1 MGGSSNSRS
10 VYLLFQSVNAVD
22 RPIVMTSVHDLIHS
36 ASSPAA
42 DTWPDS
48 RKLHVSAEMTWGIL
62 QRSSASATFWPNV
75 RFPALSTD
83 AMIAGSTAYGIPP
96 GPAGYSIADLR
107 CVPARG
113 GQSAGGIYSEA
124 CVALVLSGAF
134 VYQSEGRTAVTVP
147 GGLVFANRHETFSCQ
162 HQSVEG
168 NRRIVVFF
176 SEKFLEPVVEELGR
190 GTPRFRAASA
200 PPSRLTALVSGLLI
214 RIARQAADS
223 DEAALAI
230 AELALGCA
238 SGRLRYEGN
247 SAADTRRVL
256 EVVRHINAHFAEPCS
271 LDDLASIASMSR
283 FRFARRFRAVTGETA
298 NQYVVNRRL
307 SAAAARLAATARP
320 ISEIAYDVG
329 FNDLSYFNACFRST
343 FGCAPSAWRRH

>member
-1 MGGSSNSRS
+1 
-10 VYLLFQSVNAVD
+10 
-22 RPIVMTSVHDLIHS
+22 
-36 ASSPAA
+36 
-42 DTWPDS
+42 
-48 RKLHVSAEMTWGIL
+48 MTWGIL
-62 QRSSASATFWPNV
+62 QRSPASVTFWPDA

-83 AMIAGSTAYGIPP
+83 AMIASSASYGISP
-96 GPAGYSIADLR
+96 GPAGYSIADLH

-113 GQSAGGIYSEA
+113 KHSAGGIYSEA

-134 VYQSEGRTAVTVP
+134 LYQSEGRSGVTVP
-147 GGLVFANRHETFSCQ
+147 GALVFANKNERFSCQ
-162 HQSVEG
+162 HQCVEG

-176 SEKFLEPVVEELGR
+176 SEEFLQPIVEELR
-190 GTPRFRAASA
+190 CDTSRFQAGLS
-200 PPSRLTALVSGLLI
+200 PPSRMTAMVSGLLI

-230 AELALGCA
+230 AQLSLGFA
-238 SGRLRYEGN
+238 SGRVCCDRS

-256 EVVRHINAHFAEPCS
+256 DAVRYINAHFAEPCS
-271 LDDLASIASMSR
+271 LDALASIASMSR
-283 FRFARRFRAVTGETA
+283 FRFARLFRAVTGETA

-329 FNDLSYFNACFRST
+329 FNDLSHFNACFRSA
-343 FGCAPSAWRRH
+343 FGCPPSVWRRH